1 MTMGT
6 ADETQVLTFTLGDED
21 YCVDIDYVAEIV
33 DGGDM
38 TSIPDSDPHVEGVMD
53 LRGRTT
59 TIVNPCE
66 LLNTGASELVAD
78 GGAAQNRIVV
88 LDSETVDTDTTTGWL
103 VSGVDVVTSVTEDD
117 LEAETVGDTDLLR
130 GLVKDEDGFTMWLDP
145 HEFVV

>member
-1 MTMGT
+1 MGT
-6 ADETQVLTFTLGDED
+6 ADETQVLTFTLGDEN

-38 TSIPDSDPHVEGVMD
+38 TSIPDSEPHVEGVMD

-66 LLNTGASELVAD
+66 LLNAGASELVAD

-88 LDSETVDTDTTTGWL
+88 LDSETTETDATTGWL
-103 VSGVDVVTSVTEDD
+103 VSGVDAVTTVTEES
-117 LEAETVGDTDLLR
+117 LEDENVGETDLLQ
-130 GLVKDEDGFTMWLDP
+130 GLLKDDDGFTMWLDP